1 MASAFLCIAS
11 TRSSY
16 SKTRVVSLG
25 FISSYCLKKNG
36 HTFFFKKLA
45 VYLFICPTLGVGRK
59 HPLPK
64 EIKMQTKKK
73 WSFQL
78 DGLRRHKL
86 MTKVIAEKVPKLN
99 ETEDQGYQAEVV
111 VKYFSPYTGYTFFV
125 TEFDGDD
132 VLFGYCL
139 SPAFPDCDEWGYD
152 SLRELAGLVVY
163 GKVPAI
169 ERDMH

>member
-1 MASAFLCIAS
+1 
-11 TRSSY
+11 
-16 SKTRVVSLG
+16 
-25 FISSYCLKKNG
+25 
-36 HTFFFKKLA
+36 
-45 VYLFICPTLGVGRK
+45 
-59 HPLPK
+59 
-64 EIKMQTKKK
+64 MQTKKK

-99 ETEDQGYQAEVV
+99 ETEDHGYQAEVV

-139 SPAFPDCDEWGYD
+139 SPAGPDCDEWGYA

-163 GKVPAI
+163 GTVPAI
-169 ERDMH
+169 ERDMHYGPKKVGEAIEEVRGFNPENDVLTPRLGEED